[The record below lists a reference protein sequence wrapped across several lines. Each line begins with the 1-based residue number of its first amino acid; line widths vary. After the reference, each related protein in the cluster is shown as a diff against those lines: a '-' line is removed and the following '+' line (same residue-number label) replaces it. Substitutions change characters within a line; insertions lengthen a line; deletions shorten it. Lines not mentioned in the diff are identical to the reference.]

1 MENKINNSP
10 ITIEKINS
18 TNNSFGKFNF
28 VSILFNLK
36 DVTQIS
42 VNGISYTMDSNDI
55 IVLNST
61 DEFQYY
67 GLSSSIFWIK
77 FHKSLLNIP
86 DDLLIN
92 FYDCNSCTYSNKE
105 KFYNLYNL
113 IATLLKASNELTFAH
128 AASLA
133 YSFLDELSKNFKTSS
148 LLSGKAFKISEI
160 TSYIEKHY
168 AENIMLK
175 ELAD

>member
-1 MENKINNSP
+1 MENKINNLP

-18 TNNSFGKFNF
+18 TNKSLEKFNF

-55 IVLNST
+55 IVLNSN

-77 FHKSLLNIP
+77 IHKSLLNIP
-86 DDLLIN
+86 DNLLIN
-92 FYDCNSCTYSNKE
+92 FYECNSCTYNNKE

-113 IATLLKASNELTFAH
+113 IATLLKASNELTFAY

-133 YSFLDELSKNFKTSS
+133 YNFLMNYLKILKA
-148 LLSGKAFKISEI
+148 LLYYLERR
-160 TSYIEKHY
+160 
-168 AENIMLK
+168 LK
-175 ELAD
+175 LVR

>member
-1 MENKINNSP
+1 MENKINNLP

-18 TNNSFGKFNF
+18 TNKSLEKFNF

-55 IVLNST
+55 IVLNSN

-77 FHKSLLNIP
+77 IHKSLLNIP
-86 DDLLIN
+86 D
-92 FYDCNSCTYSNKE
+92 
-105 KFYNLYNL
+105 NL
-113 IATLLKASNELTFAH
+113 
-128 AASLA
+128 
-133 YSFLDELSKNFKTSS
+133 
-148 LLSGKAFKISEI
+148 
-160 TSYIEKHY
+160 
-168 AENIMLK
+168 
-175 ELAD
+175 